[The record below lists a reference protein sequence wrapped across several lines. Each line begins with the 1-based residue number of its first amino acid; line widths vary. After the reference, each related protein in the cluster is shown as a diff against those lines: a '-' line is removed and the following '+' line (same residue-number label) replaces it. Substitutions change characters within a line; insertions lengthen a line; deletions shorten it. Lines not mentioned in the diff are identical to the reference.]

1 MFIETPCILDRG
13 KLGTISGLA
22 TRDTTAS
29 TQIFYHTVNIFT
41 SPHINIFCCVNNF
54 ACVQWCIYLSWL
66 AAAVSM
72 KAPAGGNMLVA
83 GEAGSSARC
92 RHPTPHTP
100 SCILVYSAFCSS
112 CPSIYTYTICIMYL
126 LGLDPMGKSAACP
139 WLCREAGAA
148 PGPCSCM
155 QLGTVT
161 SGQAAAGKHHTRG
174 VSLSPGCYYL
184 SLRVLNVSTLL
195 LKWK

>member
-13 KLGTISGLA
+13 KLGTHQRPGD
-22 TRDTTAS
+22 TRHHRRHNIAS

-92 RHPTPHTP
+92 RHPTPYTP
-100 SCILVYSAFCSS
+100 SCILSFVH
-112 CPSIYTYTICIMYL
+112 I
-126 LGLDPMGKSAACP
+126 LGLDPTGNSAACP

-161 SGQAAAGKHHTRG
+161 SGQAAAGEHHTRG

-195 LKWK
+195 VKWK